1 MMENNNCTF
10 SYHSSLDNSSV
21 EFIGDF
27 IIVNGYSENNRKSTH
42 KCALKQKLFNGFYE
56 GFSRSDNDKN
66 KYVSVE
72 FEKYSSVYLIDD
84 GTFWDQLTENQTF
97 SETF

>member
-1 MMENNNCTF
+1 MENNNCTF
-10 SYHSSLDNSSV
+10 SYHSSIDNSSV

-27 IIVNGYSENNRKSTH
+27 IIVNGYSEHNRKSIH
-42 KCALKQKLFNGFYE
+42 KCALKEKLFNGFYE
-56 GFSRSDNDKN
+56 GFSTSDDDKR

-72 FEKYSSVYLIDD
+72 FEKYSSVYLTDD

>member
-1 MMENNNCTF
+1 MENNNYTF
-10 SYHSSLDNSSV
+10 SYHSSIDNSSV

-27 IIVNGYSENNRKSTH
+27 IIVNGYSESNRKRTR

-56 GFSRSDNDKN
+56 SFSRSDDDKN
-66 KYVSVE
+66 KYVSIE

-84 GTFWDQLTENQTF
+84 GTFWDQFTENQTF